1 MEPAWART
9 RRLGPPSGTH
19 LDPSHRSRAS
29 LVRATPKRSPR
40 RPSRPAHTSSR
51 QESNSSSR
59 SLAPRATASSSPS
72 PSSSSSPT
80 DERHGD
86 RPVIALPG
94 GGIYF
99 YWNAGV
105 LTYLAERYELEGCE
119 LVGASAGALS
129 VVLVACGVDFRKATE
144 VAYRLAEENGLYDRP
159 LALVGIWGR
168 LVREWLEE
176 LLPEDAHLTCES
188 RVKVVLLEVFPL
200 NRRAVEEFKSRDDL
214 IEALMASAHIPL
226 LLDYKPFS
234 SFRGKLC
241 IDGESHSSF
250 SLSLG
255 SKPPTCSHEKKKKPS
270 HHLHAAAGSA
280 LKNNYVADPDGSG
293 RSIFRLLSKGP
304 SAKGELAHPRRSPQ
318 ASSLTDSLFFF
329 IYLVLCACVRAEDL
343 VYFKD
348 RYSEGVIGETM
359 GLAGEGKQQ
368 DIYLTYM
375 KDEVR

>member
-1 MEPAWART
+1 MEPAWARP

-19 LDPSHRSRAS
+19 LDPPHRSRAS

-51 QESNSSSR
+51 QESSSSSR

-105 LTYLAERYELEGCE
+105 LAYLAERYELEGCE

-214 IEALMASAHIPL
+214 IEALMASAHIPF

-241 IDGESHSSF
+241 ID
-250 SLSLG
+250 
-255 SKPPTCSHEKKKKPS
+255 
-270 HHLHAAAGSA
+270 GSA

-304 SAKGELAHPRRSPQ
+304 SAK
-318 ASSLTDSLFFF
+318 
-329 IYLVLCACVRAEDL
+329 EDL

-375 KDEVR
+375 KDEVLEDEFFDFMQLKTLDGVMALVDAGYEYARREEERGGFGALEGLRREA

>member
-9 RRLGPPSGTH
+9 RRLGPTSGTH

-40 RPSRPAHTSSR
+40 RPSRPALDTSSR
-51 QESNSSSR
+51 
-59 SLAPRATASSSPS
+59 LAPRATASSSPS

-105 LTYLAERYELEGCE
+105 LAYLAERYELEGCE

-129 VVLVACGVDFRKATE
+129 VVLVACGVDLRKATE

-200 NRRAVEEFKSRDDL
+200 NRRAV
-214 IEALMASAHIPL
+214 
-226 LLDYKPFS
+226 
-234 SFRGKLC
+234 
-241 IDGESHSSF
+241 
-250 SLSLG
+250 
-255 SKPPTCSHEKKKKPS
+255 
-270 HHLHAAAGSA
+270 
-280 LKNNYVADPDGSG
+280 
-293 RSIFRLLSKGP
+293 
-304 SAKGELAHPRRSPQ
+304 
-318 ASSLTDSLFFF
+318 
-329 IYLVLCACVRAEDL
+329 
-343 VYFKD
+343 
-348 RYSEGVIGETM
+348 
-359 GLAGEGKQQ
+359 
-368 DIYLTYM
+368 
-375 KDEVR
+375 

>member
-1 MEPAWART
+1 MC
-9 RRLGPPSGTH
+9 
-19 LDPSHRSRAS
+19 
-29 LVRATPKRSPR
+29 
-40 RPSRPAHTSSR
+40 
-51 QESNSSSR
+51 SR

-105 LTYLAERYELEGCE
+105 LAYLAERYELEGCE

-214 IEALMASAHIPL
+214 IEALMASAHIPF

-255 SKPPTCSHEKKKKPS
+255 SKLPPTCSHEKKKKTFSSPS
-270 HHLHAAAGSA
+270 CG
-280 LKNNYVADPDGSG
+280 G
-293 RSIFRLLSKGP
+293 R
-304 SAKGELAHPRRSPQ
+304 E
-318 ASSLTDSLFFF
+318 
-329 IYLVLCACVRAEDL
+329 RAEEQL
-343 VYFKD
+343 
-348 RYSEGVIGETM
+348 RRGPG
-359 GLAGEGKQQ
+359 
-368 DIYLTYM
+368 
-375 KDEVR
+375 R

>member
-1 MEPAWART
+1 
-9 RRLGPPSGTH
+9 
-19 LDPSHRSRAS
+19 
-29 LVRATPKRSPR
+29 
-40 RPSRPAHTSSR
+40 
-51 QESNSSSR
+51 
-59 SLAPRATASSSPS
+59 
-72 PSSSSSPT
+72 
-80 DERHGD
+80 
-86 RPVIALPG
+86 
-94 GGIYF
+94 
-99 YWNAGV
+99 
-105 LTYLAERYELEGCE
+105 
-119 LVGASAGALS
+119 VGASAGALS

-214 IEALMASAHIPL
+214 IEALMASAHIPF

-241 IDGESHSSF
+241 ID
-250 SLSLG
+250 
-255 SKPPTCSHEKKKKPS
+255 
-270 HHLHAAAGSA
+270 GSA

-304 SAKGELAHPRRSPQ
+304 SAK
-318 ASSLTDSLFFF
+318 
-329 IYLVLCACVRAEDL
+329 EDL

-375 KDEVR
+375 KDEVLEDEFFDFMQLKTLNGVMALVDAGYEYARREEERGGFGALEGLRREA